1 MGKPLS
7 EDLRRRVV
15 DAVLNGRSRRW
26 AASHFGVSVSS
37 AIRWVASVL
46 ATGSFSRQ
54 AMGGDRRSLRLE
66 AQAETILAA
75 VKACPDITIDELRAL
90 LAEQNVVA
98 SHGAVWNLLA
108 RHGLTVK
115 RKTAHASEQERDDV
129 VEARKAW
136 RSMQQGLEAKRL
148 VFLDESGVKTNMA
161 RLYGRAPKGERLV
174 ASIPHGHWKTLTFV
188 AALRAD
194 RIDAPFV
201 LDRAMNGRAFL
212 IYVQDVLGPT
222 LTTGDLVIMDNLSA
236 QKVSGVREAIEATG
250 ASLLYLPPYSP
261 DLNPIEMMFAKLKA
275 LLRKAAERTVDGLW
289 KRIGKLLDKFSANEC
304 LNYLKK
310 AGYEPT

>member
-7 EDLRRRVV
+7 DDLRSRVV
-15 DAVLNGRSRRW
+15 EAVLSGRSRRW
-26 AASHFGVSVSS
+26 AASRFGVSVSS

-46 ATGSFSRQ
+46 ETGSFSRQ

-66 AQAETILAA
+66 AHAETILGA
-75 VKACPDITIDELRAL
+75 VDACPDITLDELRAL
-90 LAEQNVVA
+90 LDEQGVVT
-98 SHGAVWNLLA
+98 SHGALWNLLA
-108 RHGLTVK
+108 RHGLTFK
-115 RKTAHASEQERDDV
+115 KKSAHASEQERDDV

-136 RSMQQGLEAKRL
+136 RSMQQRLEAKRL

-174 ASIPHGHWKTLTFV
+174 ASVPHGTWKTLTFV

-201 LDRAMNGRAFL
+201 LDGAMNGRAFL
-212 IYVQDVLGPT
+212 VYVRDVLGPT
-222 LTTGDLVIMDNLSA
+222 LTAGDLVIMDNLSA
-236 QKVSGVREAIEATG
+236 HKVSGVRETIEATG

-289 KRIGKLLDKFSANEC
+289 RRIGKTLDQFSANEC
-304 LNYLKK
+304 QNYLKK